1 ILYYLAGYLF
11 TLVAAFMIINLV
23 TREGE
28 GEDIAC
34 LAGLNKRSPFLAFAL
49 ALCAVSLA
57 GIPPLAGFFGKFL
70 LVKSVAAKAFG
81 DAGYFALLAVAVF
94 GVVVSIY
101 YYFGIIR
108 AIYWSKDTSV
118 DSPVSVA
125 WPTRIALGLCVAAI
139 LYLGLLPDKPI
150 NWANAAAKVGA
161 VAD

>member
-1 ILYYLAGYLF
+1 MY
-11 TLVAAFMIINLV
+11 
-23 TREGE
+23 
-28 GEDIAC
+28 
-34 LAGLNKRSPFLAFAL
+34 KRQ
-49 ALCAVSLA
+49 
-57 GIPPLAGFFGKFL
+57 
-70 LVKSVAAKAFG
+70 
-81 DAGYFALLAVAVF
+81 
-94 GVVVSIY
+94 
-101 YYFGIIR
+101 GIIR